1 MFQSYV
7 SHNFCCKHLEDIS
20 TSKNTDTVYR
30 YGLEQHYNPSS
41 PDPHTNELIPLKQNL
56 VFRRCP
62 LDILNLK
69 SVKELLTSFQD
80 LMKTYQTQSRFKG
93 R

>member
-41 PDPHTNELIPLKQNL
+41 PDPHTNEINH
-56 VFRRCP
+56 VS
-62 LDILNLK
+62 I
-69 SVKELLTSFQD
+69 SH
-80 LMKTYQTQSRFKG
+80 
-93 R
+93 